1 MSEMG
6 NFFKMKQKK
15 MIHHLK
21 TPKGVTTGL
30 LHSQFFLSTLDQTHR
45 VQFLT
50 PDMQMLN
57 HPQLLKV

>member
-1 MSEMG
+1 
-6 NFFKMKQKK
+6 

-21 TPKGVTTGL
+21 TPKGGTTGL

-50 PDMQMLN
+50 PDIQMLN
-57 HPQLLKV
+57 HP